1 MRYVDVTLGYH
12 TLEKSMPQTKLPQ
25 DLQIYKMIVA
35 SLQGTS
41 ENTNTLRKAKI
52 LPFQNLNLQQRT
64 QRDTR
69 REIVNRRL
77 KGTEG
82 YITD

>member
-12 TLEKSMPQTKLPQ
+12 KLEKSMPQTKLPQ

-41 ENTNTLRKAKI
+41 GNTNTLRKAKI
-52 LPFQNLNLQQRT
+52 LSFQNLNLQQRT
-64 QRDTR
+64 QK
-69 REIVNRRL
+69 EIPDER
-77 KGTEG
+77 
-82 YITD
+82 